1 MSKSEDS
8 GPNVEMTTPKEFG
21 GKVDNISFAPQY
33 IMYDRPRMHT
43 QTSTCTHASS
53 RAYSTSHNGIAICY
67 HISRIIAIN
76 RLTRHQAPSSAITV
90 IPFRTDASAAARLVQ
105 HCTLNAQAMRTRKLR
120 PSARRRRQLLSVVH
134 GHSLTTTIIT

>member
-1 MSKSEDS
+1 
-8 GPNVEMTTPKEFG
+8 
-21 GKVDNISFAPQY
+21 
-33 IMYDRPRMHT
+33 MHT

-67 HISRIIAIN
+67 HISRIIAIKSP
-76 RLTRHQAPSSAITV
+76 HPSSSAIIAITV

-120 PSARRRRQLLSVVH
+120 PSARQRRQLLSVVH
-134 GHSLTTTIIT
+134 GHSLTTTIITYHKQR